1 MKKQFPDV
9 IFRAVDIY
17 DHKDIRTQLD
27 VKQVPTYKVWVNGVL
42 SNTVTGTSK
51 NLLKQYVQDSLTTYE
66 ETHGN

>member
-17 DHKDIRTQLD
+17 DHMDIRKQLD
-27 VKQVPTYKVWVNGVL
+27 VTQVPSYKVWVNGVL

-51 NLLKQYVQDSLTTYE
+51 NLLKQYVQDALTTYE